1 MYGLAYQVYRARME
15 LSICPFLCHAN
26 ELAAAHGR
34 QAYVHVVGLG
44 LGVWM
49 VDPVQVKDQLSVY
62 ARVLQRH
69 QFEHIADLDFSWFG
83 SETACGGVGHGGKL
97 HGVTLHFSK
106 RNVADPLPGTCPL
119 CPVCVVVVL
128 LGR

>member
-1 MYGLAYQVYRARME
+1 ME

-26 ELAAAHGR
+26 RLARAQNR

-44 LGVWM
+44 LGVWQ
-49 VDPVQVKDQLSVY
+49 VDPVQVEDQLSVY
-62 ARVLQRH
+62 ARVLEQE

-83 SETACGGVGHGGKL
+83 SATTCGGRGHGDKL

-106 RNVADPLPGTCPL
+106 RNVADPLPGDSPAFRLFLLT
-119 CPVCVVVVL
+119 VCSWFVVRMRATKMSL
-128 LGR
+128 